1 MASAKAPDPAAGRG
15 WLYDLGAKYIGS
27 EAPPAPIVKAVAPP
41 NGFPKSVPVEVITF
55 TDWSTYIVV
64 PDVQV
69 ARVSNA
75 EEVAAVCNW
84 AAANGTTIRPVGEGH
99 NWSPLVMAPDTS
111 PNAPSN
117 MDVMLVDTTKLTGCS
132 FAMLGGVPTATFG
145 TGITI
150 DAATAY
156 LEGLDNGQKDAAPG
170 YALPQ
175 TTAPG
180 NLTLGGILAI
190 GGHGTIVPSRTDES
204 DLTADLM
211 TDLMGCLSN
220 LILAFDA
227 VVTDPLGADPHTYV
241 VRHFDRADADAAA
254 FLVHLGR
261 AFLTSVTLRVV
272 PNYYLQLSWK
282 FPSAADLFAPPAEPP
297 SAQSF
302 AGLLDECGR
311 VEVLW
316 FPYVPMT
323 FVQCNKVQSTKI
335 APQVDGPYNYPWMN
349 DIPAWGSELI
359 RAALVHEPK
368 LTPMFTLFEWGMSA
382 YHQDGKPPLNGT
394 ARDLEIYLKDTTLR
408 VTLFGWA
415 LQLPRA
421 DVQQAANQFYEQ
433 VSTMLQRARAAGNYP
448 INAAME
454 IRCTTVDRVGALPAG
469 AAPPALAATH
479 SVDHDNSALDTVI
492 WLNLGTITGTPGAN
506 EFYTELE
513 SWIIATWG
521 TQSPNRLRP
530 EWSKAWAYT
539 ADGPWTN
546 AATIEAI
553 RDSYN
558 QSPDGPSTF
567 AWAAATLAS
576 YDGANLFTNPLL
588 RKLFPS

>member
-1 MASAKAPDPAAGRG
+1 MATTTVPDPAAGRG

-27 EAPPAPIVKAVAPP
+27 VAPPAPVVKAVTPP
-41 NGFPKSVPVEVITF
+41 NGFPKTVPVEVITF
-55 TDWSTYIVV
+55 SDWSTYVDV
-64 PDVQV
+64 ADVQI
-69 ARVSNA
+69 ARVSSA
-75 EEVAAVCNW
+75 DEVAAVCTW
-84 AAANGTTIRPVGEGH
+84 AAQNATTIRPVGEGH
-99 NWSPLVMAPDTS
+99 NWSPLVLAADT
-111 PNAPSN
+111 PPEAK
-117 MDVMLVDTTKLTGCS
+117 VMLVDTTKLTACTFGTID
-132 FAMLGGVPTATFG
+132 GVPAATFG

-156 LEGLDNGQKDAAPG
+156 LQGVDNGNPGSAAG

-190 GGHGTIVPSRTDES
+190 GGHGTIVPSGTDE
-204 DLTADLM
+204 A
-211 TDLMGCLSN
+211 DLMGCLSN

-227 VVTDPLGADPHTYV
+227 VVTDPSGADPNAYV
-241 VRHFDRADADAAA
+241 VRHFDRADGDASA

-272 PNYYLQLSWK
+272 PNYYLQLSWQ
-282 FPSAADLFAPPAEPP
+282 FPSAADLFAPPSAGPP
-297 SAQSF
+297 GAQSF

-316 FPYVPMT
+316 FPYVTQT
-323 FVQCNKVQSTKI
+323 FVQCNKLQATRI
-335 APQVDGPYNYPWMN
+335 ERQVDGPYNYPWMN
-349 DIPAWGSELI
+349 DIPLWGSELI
-359 RAALVHEPK
+359 KAALVHEPQ
-368 LTPMFTLFEWGMSA
+368 LTPVFTLFEWAMSA
-382 YHQDGKPPLNGT
+382 YHQEGKPPLNGV

-408 VTLFGWA
+408 VSLFGWA

-421 DVQQAANQFYEQ
+421 DVQEAASQFYQQ
-433 VSTMLQRARAAGNYP
+433 VHTMLEHARAAGKYP

-454 IRCTTVDRVGALPAG
+454 IRCTTVDRVDALPAG
-469 AAPPALAATH
+469 AAPPTLAATH
-479 SVDHDNSALDTVI
+479 SVDPANAALDTVI

-513 SWIIATWG
+513 TWITATWG
-521 TQSPNRLRP
+521 KQQPNRLRP

-539 ADGPWTN
+539 AAGPWTN
-546 AATIEAI
+546 TAMIQAI

-558 QSPDGPSTF
+558 QSPDAPSTF
-567 AWAAATLAS
+567 DWAATTLAK

-588 RKLFPS
+588 QQLFAD